1 LKPQLKSREKEWVV
15 ANDAGDRHV
24 IEISSDSTES
34 ETCRDTSSVADA
46 IDLEDEE
53 QPAVPVDAGV
63 EEREVEI
70 LARNLKTKIIHECR
84 NDTHVSICDQS
95 SFDEVMI
102 GALTSCGRVMTS
114 SYKLVFG
121 PLRLDCKVQ
130 NLFQGQTG
138 TLDCVVSQP

>member
-46 IDLEDEE
+46 NDLEDEE

-114 SYKLVFG
+114 SYKLVLG
-121 PLRLDCKVQ
+121 PYDWTAKCRICFK
-130 NLFQGQTG
+130 GRRA
-138 TLDCVVSQP
+138 P

>member
-24 IEISSDSTES
+24 IEISSDSSSESPES
-34 ETCRDTSSVADA
+34 ETCRDTSSVADT

-70 LARNLKTKIIHECR
+70 MARNKTKNH
-84 NDTHVSICDQS
+84 S
-95 SFDEVMI
+95 
-102 GALTSCGRVMTS
+102 RV
-114 SYKLVFG
+114 
-121 PLRLDCKVQ
+121 PQ
-130 NLFQGQTG
+130 
-138 TLDCVVSQP
+138 